1 MSLVAFG
8 MQKGK
13 VVAKCDDLFRECR
26 VGGVELVN
34 AGFIF
39 ADLVVQCVGSFLG
52 SDGARFGEKG
62 GSFES
67 SRSLDFVGT
76 ALNCFRVSWNVGWGF
91 GNGTIAVYRRR
102 IEQ

>member
-1 MSLVAFG
+1 MSLEIVAFG

-34 AGFIF
+34 AGFVF
-39 ADLVVQCVGSFLG
+39 TDLVVQCVGSFLR

-76 ALNCFRVSWNVGWGF
+76 VLNFFRLS
-91 GNGTIAVYRRR
+91 
-102 IEQ
+102 